1 MFLLFKIAKRLV
13 TTIILLAIIIPLFVA
28 YQIWNTG
35 HNAQPLKSDAIVILG
50 AAQYNGVP
58 STLLAVRIQDARLLY
73 EQAMAPKIITVG
85 TALKGDAYSEAQ
97 SSALRLEND
106 LGSLGTKKVSHKD
119 VVVLSAGRDT
129 LSSTVAYAAYMKLHN
144 MKSVIIATD
153 PYHCFRAISMASD
166 LGIKATCAPTK
177 SGPGS
182 LSATGI
188 KYIFRETGAYLSY
201 KTVGQIGIHLSDQ
214 IKK

>member
-1 MFLLFKIAKRLV
+1 MFLLFKIAKRV
-13 TTIILLAIIIPLFVA
+13 ITTLLLLAIIIPLFVA

-35 HNAQPLKSDAIVILG
+35 HSAVPAKSDAIVVLG

-58 STLLAVRIQDARLLY
+58 SELLAVRIQDARLLY
-73 EQAMAPKIITVG
+73 ENGMAPKIITVG
-85 TALKGDAYSEAQ
+85 TALKGDMYSEAQ
-97 SSALRLEND
+97 SSALKLEND
-106 LGSLGTKKVSHKD
+106 LGSKVTKKVSHKD
-119 VVVLSAGRDT
+119 VVVISVGKDT
-129 LSSTVAYAAYMKLHN
+129 LSSTIAYVAYMKLHK

-153 PYHCFRAISMASD
+153 PYHCFRAISMATD
-166 LGIKATCAPTK
+166 LGIKASCAPTK

-182 LSATGI
+182 LSATGM

-201 KTVGQIGIHLSDQ
+201 KTVGQIGIHLTDQ

>member
-1 MFLLFKIAKRLV
+1 MFLLFKIAKRV
-13 TTIILLAIIIPLFVA
+13 ITTLLLLAIIIPLFVA

-35 HNAQPLKSDAIVILG
+35 HSAVPAKSDAIVVLG

-58 STLLAVRIQDARLLY
+58 SELLAVRIQDARLLY
-73 EQAMAPKIITVG
+73 ENGLAPKIITVG
-85 TALKGDAYSEAQ
+85 TALKGDMYSEAQ
-97 SSALRLEND
+97 SSALKLEND
-106 LGSLGTKKVSHKD
+106 LGSKVTKKVSHKD
-119 VVVLSAGRDT
+119 VVVISVGKDT
-129 LSSTVAYAAYMKLHN
+129 LSSTIAYVAYMKLHN

-153 PYHCFRAISMASD
+153 PYHCFRAISMATD
-166 LGIKATCAPTK
+166 LGIKASCAPTK

-182 LSATGI
+182 LSATGM

-201 KTVGQIGIHLSDQ
+201 KTVGQIGIHLTDQ

>member
-1 MFLLFKIAKRLV
+1 MFLLFKIAKRV
-13 TTIILLAIIIPLFVA
+13 ITTLLLLAIIIPLFVA

-35 HNAQPLKSDAIVILG
+35 HSAVPAKSDAIVVLG

-58 STLLAVRIQDARLLY
+58 SELLAVRIQDARLLY
-73 EQAMAPKIITVG
+73 ENGMAPKIITVG
-85 TALKGDAYSEAQ
+85 TALKGDMYSEAQ
-97 SSALRLEND
+97 SSALKLEND
-106 LGSLGTKKVSHKD
+106 LGSKVTKKVSHKD
-119 VVVLSAGRDT
+119 VVVISVGKDT
-129 LSSTVAYAAYMKLHN
+129 LSSTIAYVAYMKLHN

-153 PYHCFRAISMASD
+153 PYHSFRAISMATD
-166 LGIKATCAPTK
+166 LGIKASCAPTK

-182 LSATGI
+182 LSATGM

-201 KTVGQIGIHLSDQ
+201 KTVGQIGIHLTDQ

>member
-1 MFLLFKIAKRLV
+1 MFLLFKIAKRV
-13 TTIILLAIIIPLFVA
+13 ITTLLLLAIIIPLFVA

-35 HNAQPLKSDAIVILG
+35 HSAVPAKSDAIVVLG

-58 STLLAVRIQDARLLY
+58 SELLAVRIQDARLLY
-73 EQAMAPKIITVG
+73 ENGMAPKIITVG
-85 TALKGDAYSEAQ
+85 TALKGDMYSEAQ
-97 SSALRLEND
+97 SSALKLEND
-106 LGSLGTKKVSHKD
+106 LGSKVTKKVSHKD
-119 VVVLSAGRDT
+119 VVVISVGKDT
-129 LSSTVAYAAYMKLHN
+129 LSSTIAYVAYMKLHN

-153 PYHCFRAISMASD
+153 PYHCFRAISMATD
-166 LGIKATCAPTK
+166 LGIKASCAPTK

-182 LSATGI
+182 LSATGM

-201 KTVGQIGIHLSDQ
+201 KTVGQIGIHLTDQ

>member
-1 MFLLFKIAKRLV
+1 MFLLFKIVKRLV

-73 EQAMAPKIITVG
+73 EQTMAPKIITVG
-85 TALKGDAYSEAQ
+85 TALKGDTYSEAQ

-106 LGSLGTKKVSHKD
+106 LGSPGTKKVSHKD

>member
-1 MFLLFKIAKRLV
+1 MFLLFKIAKRV
-13 TTIILLAIIIPLFVA
+13 ITTLLLLAIIIPLFVA

-35 HNAQPLKSDAIVILG
+35 HSAVPAKSDAIVVLG

-58 STLLAVRIQDARLLY
+58 SELLAVRIQDARLLY
-73 EQAMAPKIITVG
+73 ENGMAPKIITVG
-85 TALKGDAYSEAQ
+85 SALKGDMYSEAQ
-97 SSALRLEND
+97 SSALKLEND
-106 LGSLGTKKVSHKD
+106 LGSKVTKKVSHKD
-119 VVVLSAGRDT
+119 VVVISVGKDT
-129 LSSTVAYAAYMKLHN
+129 LSSTIAYVAYMKLHN

-153 PYHCFRAISMASD
+153 PYHCFRAISMATD
-166 LGIKATCAPTK
+166 LGIKASCAPTK

-182 LSATGI
+182 LSATGM

-201 KTVGQIGIHLSDQ
+201 KTVGQIGIHLTDQ